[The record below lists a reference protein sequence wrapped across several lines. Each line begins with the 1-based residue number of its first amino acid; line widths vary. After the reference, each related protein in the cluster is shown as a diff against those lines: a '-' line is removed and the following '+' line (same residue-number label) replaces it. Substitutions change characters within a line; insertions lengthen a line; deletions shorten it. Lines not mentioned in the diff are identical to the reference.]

1 MKKLIY
7 IPLVLAA
14 LTACKKPVS
23 DLQETPTLEVEK
35 KNMGVLGVRT
45 ATWCGPCGQS
55 LNGTQDLFEQNKHLV
70 VGMAFK
76 DAFYE
81 SQSVWGDNLFEKVNE
96 MFDIG
101 SGVPTSFQ
109 NFKHNTVAEHINPNN
124 IVVVSGNYEIDFS
137 GNDMNIRTTTK
148 FFTDYEGEIY
158 LAPFIIVD
166 DIVGAQNSHPDTPNT
181 VHKRYVADVAFPANK
196 DIDSKFEWGYMIS
209 AGAVKDGH
217 TLNFNFKGTKLPHW
231 ENSNISI
238 GMIYF
243 RKVDGQ
249 FVFLNAFTK

>member
-45 ATWCGPCGQS
+45 ATWCGPCGGS

-76 DAFYE
+76 DAFNE
-81 SQSVWGDNLFEKVNE
+81 SQSEWGNNLFEKVNE

-124 IVVVSGNYEIDFS
+124 AVVLSGNYEIDFD
-137 GNDMNIRTTTK
+137 GNAMNIRTTTK
-148 FFTDYEGEIY
+148 FFMDYEGDIY
-158 LAPFIIVD
+158 LAPFIIVNN
-166 DIVGAQNSHPDTPNT
+166 IVGHQLGHPDTPNT
-181 VHKRYVADVAFPANK
+181 MHTRYVADVAFPANK
-196 DIDSKFEWGYMIS
+196 EIDSKFEWGYMIS

-217 TLNFNFKGTKLPHW
+217 TLNFNFKGTKKSHW
-231 ENSNISI
+231 VNNNISI

-243 RKVDGQ
+243 RKVGNQ